1 MTTTVRLEPRH
12 HSVDDERSLAANV
25 RLSSLLAS
33 THHIVSAGLEGYV
46 VRSVV
51 PERGPVEGKADSLP
65 KAVGSLTEQISQL
78 VLDAGSILQWP
89 AEWVQLLDDVLAPSA
104 YHPMQTRVALSPR
117 RTKERNLSIGMSTSV
132 ALHQSLEERAQMLE
146 STTSQVAR
154 ELFLAGLAALD
165 RSVENEDLD
174 VTFSMFRDSYQAMNS
189 GDTIRWM
196 LRVERRKYL
205 EAQMLAK
212 ELRCSIAQLAGW
224 CLQHAL
230 RTQPVPEEV

>member
-1 MTTTVRLEPRH
+1 VTTTVRLEPRD
-12 HSVDDERSLAANV
+12 HSVDDQRYLAANV

-33 THHIVSAGLEGYV
+33 TYHIVSAGDEGYV

-51 PERGPVEGKADSLP
+51 PERGPVEAKAVSLP

-78 VLDAGSILQWP
+78 VLDAGSIHEWP

-104 YHPMQTRVALSPR
+104 YHAMQTRVPLAAR
-117 RTKERNLSIGMSTSV
+117 RTKERNLSIGMSTSA
-132 ALHQSLEERAQMLE
+132 ALHQALEERAQLLE

-165 RSVENEDLD
+165 RSVEEEDLD
-174 VTFSMFRDSYQAMNS
+174 VTFSVFRDSYQAMNS
-189 GDTIRWM
+189 GETIRWM

-212 ELRCSIAQLAGW
+212 ELRCSLAQLAGW
-224 CLQHAL
+224 CVQHAL
-230 RTQPVPEEV
+230 RTQPVPAEV

>member
-1 MTTTVRLEPRH
+1 VTTTVRLEPRD

-33 THHIVSAGLEGYV
+33 THHIVSAGHEGYV

-51 PERGPVEGKADSLP
+51 PERGAVEAKADSLP

-78 VLDAGSILQWP
+78 VLDAGSIHQWP

-104 YHPMQTRVALSPR
+104 YHPMQTRVPLAPR

-174 VTFSMFRDSYQAMNS
+174 VTFAVFRDSYQAMNS

-212 ELRCSIAQLAGW
+212 ELRCSLAQLAGW
-224 CLQHAL
+224 CVQHAL
-230 RTQPVPEEV
+230 RTQPVPAEA